1 MLTGKRPPVIPAR
14 DAKVGAGTRL
24 RGRQLL
30 VARAACIL
38 LISLSLGM
46 FTAALPARLV
56 ELRGV
61 ATQAWQSFRH
71 LSPAGQQAILG
82 LGINLA
88 GALDRYPIAALGL
101 EIGLMLLFLASTLVI
116 VRHRSDDW
124 MALFVAAALVAYGAF
139 VIPPLDALMAAQPV
153 WKLPGNL
160 LQALGVTCAL
170 LFFYIFP
177 DGRFTPGWTRGLI
190 AAWGIWALAWVLFPA
205 STLNLSNPFSLSFL
219 WFLMLMLWWSTGL
232 FAQIYRYW
240 RVSNPVQR
248 QQTKYI
254 VFGVIIAVFGY
265 GLYAPARFIL
275 PWVDPTGL
283 AALFYQLFGIPL
295 FLLCVFS
302 VPLTITFSILRYRL
316 WDIDLFIN
324 RAMVYAALSAALALG
339 YVGSVLLLQWLFHAL
354 TGEEQ
359 SEIVTAVSTLAI
371 AATFQ
376 PVRRRIQDFVDRR
389 FYRRKVEA
397 EQLLAAFSASA
408 RDEVDLARLTD
419 ALLGV
424 IDKTLSP
431 AHVSLW
437 MPTTPAAKE
446 DWYHRTSDY

>member
-1 MLTGKRPPVIPAR
+1 
-14 DAKVGAGTRL
+14 
-24 RGRQLL
+24 
-30 VARAACIL
+30 
-38 LISLSLGM
+38 
-46 FTAALPARLV
+46 
-56 ELRGV
+56 
-61 ATQAWQSFRH
+61 
-71 LSPAGQQAILG
+71 
-82 LGINLA
+82 
-88 GALDRYPIAALGL
+88 
-101 EIGLMLLFLASTLVI
+101 
-116 VRHRSDDW
+116 
-124 MALFVAAALVAYGAF
+124 
-139 VIPPLDALMAAQPV
+139 
-153 WKLPGNL
+153 LPGNL

-170 LFFYIFP
+170 LFFYVFP

-190 AAWGIWALAWVLFPA
+190 AAWGLWALAWMLFPA
-205 STLNLSNPFSLSFL
+205 STLNLSDPFSLSFL
-219 WFLMLMLWWSTGL
+219 WFLMLMMWWSTGL
-232 FAQIYRYW
+232 FAQVYRYW

-254 VFGVIIAVFGY
+254 VFGVTIAVFGY
-265 GLYAPARFIL
+265 GLYVPARFIL
-275 PWVDPTGL
+275 PWLDPTGL

-324 RAMVYAALSAALALG
+324 RAMVYAALTAALALG
-339 YVGSVLLLQWLFHAL
+339 YVGSVLLLQWLFYVL

-419 ALLGV
+419 DLLAV

-437 MPTTPAAKE
+437 MSKTTAPKE
-446 DWYHRTSDY
+446 D

>member
-1 MLTGKRPPVIPAR
+1 MVVTRKQPAVIPMP
-14 DAKVGAGTRL
+14 DAKAGASTRL
-24 RGRQLL
+24 HGAQLL
-30 VARAACIL
+30 VARAACATL
-38 LISLSLGM
+38 VSLSSGM
-46 FTAALPARLV
+46 FFIALPARLA

-61 ATQAWQSFRH
+61 AAQAWQSFRH
-71 LSPAGQQAILG
+71 LTPAGQHAILS
-82 LGINLA
+82 LGINP
-88 GALDRYPIAALGL
+88 GTALDRYPFAALGL
-101 EIGLMLLFLASTLVI
+101 EIGLMLLFLASSLVI

-124 MALFVAAALVAYGAF
+124 MALFVAAALLAYGAF
-139 VIPPLDALMAAQPV
+139 VTPPLDALMAAQPN
-153 WKLPGNL
+153 WQLPVNL
-160 LQALGVTCAL
+160 LQALGITCAL
-170 LFFYIFP
+170 LFAYVFP

-190 AAWGIWALAWVLFPA
+190 AVWGIWALAWVLFPA

-265 GLYAPARFIL
+265 GLYVPARFIL
-275 PWVDPTGL
+275 PWLDPTGL
-283 AALFYQLFGIPL
+283 AALFYQLFGVPL

-324 RAMVYAALSAALALG
+324 RAMVYAVLSAALALG
-339 YVGSVLLLQWLFHAL
+339 YVGSVLLLQWLFYVL

-376 PVRRRIQDFVDRR
+376 PVRRRIQDFIDRR
-389 FYRRKVEA
+389 FYRRKYEA
-397 EQLLAAFSASA
+397 EKLLAAFSTSV

-419 ALLGV
+419 DLLAV
-424 IDKTLSP
+424 VDRTMSP
-431 AHVSLW
+431 AYVSLW
-437 MPTTPAAKE
+437 MPKMPAVQE
-446 DWYHRTSDY
+446 D

>member
-1 MLTGKRPPVIPAR
+1 VVTRKQPVERSDFAAIPAPG
-14 DAKVGAGTRL
+14 AKAGASTRL
-24 RGRQLL
+24 HGAQLL
-30 VARAACIL
+30 VVRAACAL
-38 LISLSLGM
+38 LASLSLGM
-46 FTAALPARLV
+46 FTIALPARLA
-56 ELRGV
+56 ELRGD
-61 ATQAWQSFRH
+61 AAQAAQSFRH
-71 LSPAGQQAILG
+71 LSPAGQQVILS
-82 LGINLA
+82 LGVNP
-88 GALDRYPIAALGL
+88 GSALDRYPVAALGL
-101 EIGLMLLFLASTLVI
+101 EIGLMLLFMASALVI
-116 VRHRSDDW
+116 VWHRSDDW
-124 MALFVAAALVAYGAF
+124 MALFVAAALLAYGAF
-139 VIPPLDALMAAQPV
+139 VIPPLDALMAAQPI
-153 WKLPGNL
+153 WQLPGNL

-170 LFFYIFP
+170 LFFYTFP

-205 STLNLSNPFSLSFL
+205 ATLNLSNPFSLSFL

-254 VFGVIIAVFGY
+254 VAGVVIAVFGY
-265 GLYAPARFIL
+265 GLYVPARFIL
-275 PWVDPTGL
+275 PWLDQTGL

-324 RAMVYAALSAALALG
+324 RAMVYAALTAALALG
-339 YVGSVLLLQWLFHAL
+339 YVGSVLLLQQLFYAL

-359 SEIVTAVSTLAI
+359 SEIVTAVSTLAV

-376 PVRRRIQDFVDRR
+376 PVRHTIQGFIDRR

-397 EQLLAAFSASA
+397 EKLLAAFSASV

-419 ALLGV
+419 DLLAV
-424 IDKTLSP
+424 VDKTMSP
-431 AHVSLW
+431 AYASLW
-437 MPTTPAAKE
+437 MPKTPAVRE
-446 DWYHRTSDY
+446 D